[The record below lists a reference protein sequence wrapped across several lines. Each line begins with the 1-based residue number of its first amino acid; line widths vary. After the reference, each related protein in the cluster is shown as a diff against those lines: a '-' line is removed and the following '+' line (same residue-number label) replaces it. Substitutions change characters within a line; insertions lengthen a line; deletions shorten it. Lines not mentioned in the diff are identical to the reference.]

1 MDISLSDNIL
11 ASELD
16 DQLTRISNHH
26 SHSNSTVSTHVSNC
40 NDFTGTTYF
49 TTNVLGNVITHNL
62 QHVANLQSDC
72 NNNVLLDEQDVDH
85 NISVGNDND
94 VVVGD
99 DNDDNL
105 FDDLSAAIE
114 AINEASRLNSACDND
129 IDEIDGVCCD
139 DDERGVVASN
149 VMSSSSAVQQLQS
162 LRNSVPAITTFH
174 SISSSSSPCHLMT
187 HPLFANIPITTT
199 TAIGTD
205 ATNQFKC
212 DTADQKVDENQ
223 YIHENENVVGKPDP
237 TELGS
242 NNCISHIVPSLMT
255 TSSSRSM
262 SSVQS
267 SWRLLLR
274 PIFEKALIERL
285 WTSGELGSSN
295 PHSLLLSMWFYIS
308 RHFGIGCR
316 TDHAKLAYG
325 NIVIGVNST
334 TGERHLHLPHGA
346 VSVGTLRKVSKS
358 TKEFAPP
365 VKPRQPDNLL
375 PECLTKPDRCPVR
388 LFEAFCSHRP
398 CSSNSVESPFYLQPE
413 RCNSIIHA
421 SMNNP
426 TWFTSNAL
434 GKNKI
439 GSMLNGA
446 LQNIG
451 MPVGRQ
457 VNLGRFCDSLIA
469 AAFSQSGGGNVGE
482 ALRSLLFLNC
492 RPNHHI
498 PESLLPSIA
507 SYAENIVQM
516 STTPNSPVY
525 TYLTKICSVKAVK
538 NVKKTSIKLAKIPSK
553 LSYSVS
559 VNPKN
564 NDHDVNDNND
574 GNNHSTNVTSN
585 LPVTST
591 TNHTCIDRV
600 GVNHLNP
607 LSSTP
612 TEGNVCINSKRTTI
626 CYNNHHSLD
635 DEDDDVDDVAIDS
648 FDLDNSNSSINNPT
662 TGGLHSVHQH
672 LHDSHVRTG
681 IGTINNNNN
690 NNSGN
695 DELLNCLPKVKLSS
709 SQENLNVDISQ
720 TYPFGNIIQAQGG
733 GGQTLLDINSSQLVN
748 SQHHQLQ
755 YSHFPQQ
762 QPLNNPTEFLFTPLS
777 YPPNANVNISS
788 FSPAVIFVP
797 ASYTTATG
805 HDRME
810 FVAGP
815 GGTGVDVSD
824 SSVVASSLTISPNLG
839 ICSSISAALPLDENM
854 IDISRLGGIENLIP
868 TAMISSSTPLKQS
881 SPEAIV
887 SHCLQPELTTK
898 SDLSSDRNDTI
909 IRCQPNDDI
918 RIDLRKTGGGS
929 GRSVKLEL
937 RELLDLVLAA
947 AANTPN
953 SLVLAD
959 SGKIYSPLPG
969 TSQRPPVGL
978 VTQLLW
984 RARALDDR
992 GPWILTFSMWWLM
1005 QHYFGIGSRMH
1016 HVRLRWGHLRLV
1028 SNVIDPLTGELC
1040 EAIEYVGPSTFT
1052 TVKACALLESN
1063 SSSKDQPVRR
1073 VYPSSGWGEAEIAVA
1088 SALASENS
1096 ANRPRVRPLEIDP
1109 TVPPVP
1115 ARSGPDF
1122 VSLYKSFARHRQQ
1135 ASLLPEAPFYVQ
1147 PLQSS
1152 TSALQSK
1159 SAIAWFSV
1167 GALGKNRIGA
1177 LMRNIVEKV
1186 VRPDMQRIATAALSA
1201 ATTACVIAAD
1211 RAALALNQ
1219 REKFNCVMAN
1229 RCATTTN
1236 TTSTSTIIVNHNAIT
1251 SNSSNNNNDN
1261 NNTSDLNYRQRSLVD
1276 KLSCLLGTNMSGTAN
1291 TSNDIPSTSS
1301 SPTIINNMNIS
1312 RTINTG
1318 SNNTTTIGNNNNPNI
1333 VMLSRLDNPE
1343 TTSILLSSTPTLLHS
1358 SRTEEMCNSNN
1369 QFLLKLPKLMQQS
1382 VSSLPSSIVSSCSS
1396 NPLMNTNNNDNN
1408 NKSLSSMITPLS
1420 GKLSPPAPPPPAQ
1433 TSSSS
1438 SSTLADFRN
1447 QMLYE
1452 TSPVQ
1457 QQQQQ
1462 QQQTFVHDND
1472 RIIVNPV
1479 NPLNANSFILLTT
1492 VDGHTFLAPSS
1503 SIYPPTSTATTTIAT
1518 NQSNSYI
1525 LMPNSTASISNGT
1538 NTAFNTTNLSLQQLE
1553 QFDPLQLQSHQTN
1566 LNSLQQSTFL
1576 LSSSSNPTLKTQ
1588 NSLTT
1593 TTTNPT
1599 ASSPAAN
1606 TSRAF
1611 NQPVACHLI
1620 SHPSSNNN
1628 NSTNAVPVNLILL
1641 SASTSP
1647 GFCSAPIVL
1656 NTTLQPQ
1663 IQHHQE
1669 QSQSCNLQTVYQSDN
1684 RQCDFDFSLHSA
1696 SRDGGIFMDSFQPLV
1711 IQRNDSNI
1719 ATIVLN
1725 TSSDDTPVRRT
1736 INLMNSMNPT
1746 NRTNDSNSNNNNIN
1760 DNCRM
1765 KLSQV
1770 STSSAPTTTTCITTT
1785 TTTILPACNQIF
1797 YGRNSLRHQQLQ
1809 SPLQVYEMSDHQ
1821 NLTSSNVEG
1830 TSTTSALI
1838 QVSSLKSN
1846 YNAQNGSIVQALSY
1860 TADRQPTTITQPDN
1874 VAGVG
1879 DRNGVTQSQFSP
1891 LIETKLEPSINNSHS
1906 LLQQNNHLVTSSNSK
1921 HSQPIITFLPLNNNY
1936 LFNNSGN
1943 TLTST
1948 ATTTTAITGTITS
1961 TIAHEIGSTMS
1972 RTTTTNNNNKP
1983 DIYFEIPISNRDLS
1997 SSVQT
2002 VYRLLYTDNSGRTII
2017 TNETAL
2023 INEAGNLVIINND
2036 SNNNNNDNH
2045 GVSSENNSNN
2055 VLNAMSILGTEY
2067 SPYHSSSCASS
2078 STDHY
2083 TIDHLPNIIN
2093 RQLRPIPGSS
2103 VGFSSVSSTSTLTT
2117 ASTLSVPLLSIGN
2130 TLTLSSTALKLQQSK
2145 HSSVT
2150 TSNVKN
2156 RLQTPNEHINLN
2168 INNNPDEIHVDFM
2181 NGMSNTGTTAT
2192 TINTTTTAT
2201 ARNATNISFDD
2212 GNQSI
2217 SDYHHQIKM
2226 EDNRCS
2232 SSSVMTTAANP
2243 MMSKGHH
2250 NMHNNNNNSN
2260 NTTNKNVRNNSLLTL
2275 PSLSSMTCHLIPV
2288 EPKPDQL
2295 RTLQSVINSASAFQ
2309 CSDFPAYVEQLFR
2322 KGILGGRRPWCLNFT
2337 AWFINTLVF
2346 EVENRT
2352 EHVSLRWGDFR
2363 LCQTADRQTEYIYFI
2378 NRITNKRYYLA
2389 GSPTSYCALGYKKS
2403 EFDMKS
2409 IHEPPVRCPC
2419 PVAIFKELRNRRPS
2433 GCLDP
2438 YSKFYL
2444 QPRNVECPDANDIE
2458 EIHDKVQK
2466 CHLLPAN
2473 SNWFTEHAW
2482 GKNKLGGLFAE
2493 ASKLGGLPTIWL
2505 RKHRSRNFFPG
2516 GGGSG
2521 IGALGNLHHHNQYFH
2536 KTDSNIDSDTNL
2548 YKSNTGTMEDNAE
2561 HAIITSKENKEMTSS
2576 THTETKRRRLM
2587 NSVKDV
2593 VSRTTSNTTTT
2604 STTAMVSTIVTTNNE
2619 TMNTTM
2625 MMTVDQKDPNI
2636 GNNVNILPSSMTI
2649 LKPKE
2654 VLYTSTIS

>member
-1 MDISLSDNIL
+1 MPQSHGPIRRVCIHLVPVNFQAARSCRPPCAELSRAKVTNSLVARAINALCADCHLQWLVVNIIDFEAGRLLFIEMDISLSDNIL

-62 QHVANLQSDC
+62 QH
-72 NNNVLLDEQDVDH
+72 
-85 NISVGNDND
+85 
-94 VVVGD
+94 
-99 DNDDNL
+99 
-105 FDDLSAAIE
+105 

-334 TGERHLHLPHGA
+334 TGERHLQFTSLPHGA

-1219 REKFNCVMAN
+1219 
-1229 RCATTTN
+1229 
-1236 TTSTSTIIVNHNAIT
+1236 H
-1251 SNSSNNNNDN
+1251 
-1261 NNTSDLNYRQRSLVD
+1261 LNYRQRSLVD

-1382 VSSLPSSIVSSCSS
+1382 VSSLPSSIVSSCS
-1396 NPLMNTNNNDNN
+1396 N
-1408 NKSLSSMITPLS
+1408 
-1420 GKLSPPAPPPPAQ
+1420 
-1433 TSSSS
+1433 
-1438 SSTLADFRN
+1438 
-1447 QMLYE
+1447 
-1452 TSPVQ
+1452 
-1457 QQQQQ
+1457 
-1462 QQQTFVHDND
+1462 
-1472 RIIVNPV
+1472 
-1479 NPLNANSFILLTT
+1479 
-1492 VDGHTFLAPSS
+1492 GHTFLAPSS

-2625 MMTVDQKDPNI
+2625 MMTVDQKAR
-2636 GNNVNILPSSMTI
+2636 S
-2649 LKPKE
+2649 
-2654 VLYTSTIS
+2654 